1 MRSATESQLL
11 CRLRFAFQV
20 LKELNQRRLL
30 MSFYARVSLL
40 FISLLADFKY
50 SLVYCIMSSLVS
62 KLYLYVS
69 FRFLL
74 PLVRTTQFATTL
86 QPQSLPNQIFS
97 RYPTLRYLAT
107 YVISSNSYLR
117 NKHTELLHMVFVRS
131 FVEHP
136 KLIYLAIAT

>member
-20 LKELNQRRLL
+20 LKELDQSRLL

-40 FISLLADFKY
+40 FVSLFADFKY
-50 SLVYCIMSSLVS
+50 SLVYCIMSSLIN

-74 PLVRTTQFATTL
+74 PFGSNHAICYHITTT
-86 QPQSLPNQIFS
+86 
-97 RYPTLRYLAT
+97 
-107 YVISSNSYLR
+107 
-117 NKHTELLHMVFVRS
+117 
-131 FVEHP
+131 
-136 KLIYLAIAT
+136 IATKPDF

>member
-20 LKELNQRRLL
+20 LKELDQSRLL

-74 PLVRTTQFATTL
+74 PFGSNHAIATTL

-117 NKHTELLHMVFVRS
+117 NKHSELLHVVFGRS

-136 KLIYLAIAT
+136 KLIYHR